1 MLHNRNETMNYLEF
15 RNKMFDLACFNID
28 QVYAW
33 QPDFD
38 RNNLSRWTKKGLLIR
53 LRQGY
58 FTFPEYKDKRDFA
71 YYFANRI
78 YRPSYISLHTALAF
92 YGMIPETVVQI
103 TSVTSLKTA
112 SFKNDFGEYIYKS
125 VNERLIFGYDLKPMD
140 GERTLQFAKP
150 EKALLDL
157 LYLYPEYNSKQDLID
172 LRIDEDFLYNEFN
185 KNLLLEYKTKFKSK
199 TVERRVKLFLSAY
212 KLSEG
217 SSD

>member
-1 MLHNRNETMNYLEF
+1 MNFLEF

-38 RNNLSRWTKKGLLIR
+38 RNNLSRWTKKGLLVR

-58 FTFPEYKDKRDFA
+58 FTFPEYKDKRDHA

-78 YRPSYISLHTALAF
+78 YRPSYVSLHTALAF

-112 SFKNDFGEYIYKS
+112 SFKNEFGEYIYKS
-125 VNERLIFGYDLKPMD
+125 VSGNLIFGYDLKPME
-140 GERTLQFAKP
+140 GGKTLQFAKP

-157 LYLYPEYNSKQDLID
+157 LYLYPEYNSKQDFID
-172 LRIDEDFLYNEFN
+172 LRLDEDFLHYEFN
-185 KNLLLEYKTKFKSK
+185 KPLLLEYKTKFKSK
-199 TVERRVKLFLSAY
+199 TVERRINLFLSTY
-212 KLSEG
+212 QL
-217 SSD
+217 

>member
-1 MLHNRNETMNYLEF
+1 MNFIEF

-103 TSVTSLKTA
+103 TSVTPLKTA
-112 SFKNDFGEYIYKS
+112 SFKNEFGEYIYKS
-125 VNERLIFGYDLKPMD
+125 VNENLIFGYDLKPME
-140 GERTLQFAKP
+140 GGRTLQFAKP

-157 LYLYPEYNSKQDLID
+157 LYLYPEYNSKQDFIE
-172 LRIDEDFLYNEFN
+172 LRLDEDFLQDQFN
-185 KNLLLEYKTKFKSK
+185 KDLLLEYTPKFNSK
-199 TVERRVKLFLSAY
+199 TVERRINLFLSAY
-212 KLSEG
+212 HISEEPNK
-217 SSD
+217 